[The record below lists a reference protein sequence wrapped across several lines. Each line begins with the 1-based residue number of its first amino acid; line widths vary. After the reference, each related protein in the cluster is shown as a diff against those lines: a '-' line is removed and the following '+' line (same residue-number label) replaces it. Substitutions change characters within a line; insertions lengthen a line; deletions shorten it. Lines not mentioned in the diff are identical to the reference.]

1 MVRNKM
7 EGYVITHIALAI
19 IIIIIFSALI
29 LFSFIAN
36 VKDDASG
43 IISTTT
49 PATNRTILTK
59 KASSTAALPFPPQA
73 KIRADIARMFAASA
87 SAVVVPA
94 VSQKCVVN
102 LDRFILPLKEHRFI
116 VIRHCVTVTG
126 RVIWTHYFNDDG
138 DANFNVQLDPPF
150 AAMLAQGNYDPSHL
164 SKAHGEEQKAGI
176 APGIA
181 GIHVEAVCQGPVT
194 SNSTENVGACN
205 GYNGPHFVLPK
216 LGEHV
221 SVTGRYLIEYPEV
234 QGGLAELH
242 PAYDIHQIS

>member
-1 MVRNKM
+1 MQRN
-7 EGYVITHIALAI
+7 VTTLALVI
-19 IIIIIFSALI
+19 IITISMSAVPL
-29 LFSFIAN
+29 LSSFFIGTARAEELDN
-36 VKDDASG
+36 VLPTT
-43 IISTTT
+43 STTN
-49 PATNRTILTK
+49 TNTTLS
-59 KASSTAALPFPPQA
+59 KAPIPFPPQA
-73 KIRADIARMFAASA
+73 KIRSDIARMFAASA
-87 SAVVVPA
+87 NAVVVPA
-94 VSQKCVVN
+94 GSQKCLVN

-150 AAMLAQGNYDPSHL
+150 AAMLAQGNYNPSYL
-164 SKAHGEEQKAGI
+164 SKAYVKEQKAGI

-194 SNSTENVGACN
+194 SNLTENVGACN
-205 GYNGPHFVLPK
+205 GYSGPRFVLPK

-242 PAYDIHQIS
+242 PAYDIHQVH

>member
-1 MVRNKM
+1 MQRN
-7 EGYVITHIALAI
+7 VTTLLLVI
-19 IIIIIFSALI
+19 IIIITIFMPAVPLLS
-29 LFSFIAN
+29 SFFIRTARAEEL
-36 VKDDASG
+36 DAVL
-43 IISTTT
+43 TTT
-49 PATNRTILTK
+49 TTTNTNTTLSKAPIL
-59 KASSTAALPFPPQA
+59 FPPQA
-73 KIRADIARMFAASA
+73 KMRADIARMFAASA
-87 SAVVVPA
+87 NAVVVPSG
-94 VSQKCVVN
+94 SQKCLVN

-150 AAMLAQGNYDPSHL
+150 AAMLAQGNYNPSYL
-164 SKAHGEEQKAGI
+164 SKAYTKEQKAGI

-194 SNSTENVGACN
+194 SNLTENVGACN
-205 GYNGPHFVLPK
+205 GYNGPYFVLPK

-221 SVTGRYLIEYPEV
+221 SITGRYLIEYPEV

-242 PAYDIHQIS
+242 PAYDVHLVH